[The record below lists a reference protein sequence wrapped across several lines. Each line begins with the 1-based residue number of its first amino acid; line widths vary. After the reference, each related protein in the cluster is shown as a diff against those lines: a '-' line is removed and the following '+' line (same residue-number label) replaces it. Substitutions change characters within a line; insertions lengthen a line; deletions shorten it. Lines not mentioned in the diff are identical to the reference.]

1 MTGNVCYL
9 VSDIMES
16 VLVADD
22 GFFQSRPY
30 GSHFDHCKTLQLFKQ
45 SREHTCKNTSL
56 SLHAKAFLLPSF
68 LRRGQRGN
76 HFRIY
81 IAWTRFLF
89 RRIPLCPGH
98 AQFVRSAVGS
108 CGMAQVRRENPL
120 NAAAFRVRGGATRGS
135 LLAARIQSGFT
146 RHRRYNGPAQ
156 TDNVSRECVMM
167 RGSAENRE
175 GRWSVGRA

>member
-98 AQFVRSAVGS
+98 GAIRQVSGRQLRNGAGPQRKSTERGCVPGPRRGHPRFFIGGQDSEWIYTTSAL
-108 CGMAQVRRENPL
+108 QR
-120 NAAAFRVRGGATRGS
+120 AAVDG
-135 LLAARIQSGFT
+135 
-146 RHRRYNGPAQ
+146 
-156 TDNVSRECVMM
+156 
-167 RGSAENRE
+167 
-175 GRWSVGRA
+175 